1 MSFII
6 NQNFDLKSPQFNFA
20 RDYFANVASLK
31 AASENDFPDHF
42 ITNVAGTLYQLTK
55 SNSVDTTTGK
65 WRKIKLGSDV
75 DLSGYATTAAL
86 NNKVDKVSGK
96 GLSTND
102 FTEAYKTKLNG
113 IAEGANK
120 TTVDSSLSSSSVNP
134 VQNNVVN
141 TALNSKVNTTTFNGL
156 KTNYD
161 NLEFSPDTPFSTS
174 ADGQQFIGLA
184 FGDND
189 KHDNKSI
196 VEIYTATQAKPG
208 IMSTADKKKLDGIA
222 EHANNY
228 SLPVAGTNLGGIKLG
243 YSASGKNYP
252 VQLDSTNKAYVY
264 VPWTD
269 TDTKYSLPTAT
280 DKVLGGIKTGF
291 QQDDANHNYPIAL
304 NTSSQAYVNVPLA
317 TYNILN
323 DTGQKDGLITGAE
336 RRAIHLL
343 SLSGLSLANDGGFQ
357 LTLNGVL
364 EDNNGTV
371 VIPFA
376 TSDMNDTS
384 YGLMKGSDKNKLDTI
399 EKGANKTTITGKVA
413 QGDINAVSSGGVY
426 AALSSKVDKVT
437 GKGLSTNDFTEGYKI
452 KLDNITS
459 ITKSEI
465 DKLFT

>member
-55 SNSVDTTTGK
+55 SNSIDTTTGK

-86 NNKVDKVSGK
+86 NNKVDKVNGK

-102 FTEAYKTKLNG
+102 FTAAYKIKLDG

-120 TTVDSSLSSSSVNP
+120 TTVDSSLNSTSTNP
-134 VQNNVVN
+134 VQNKVVN
-141 TALNSKVNTTTFNGL
+141 AALGGKVSTATYNSL
-156 KTNYD
+156 A
-161 NLEFSPDTPFSTS
+161 FSPDTPFSTS
-174 ADGQQFIGLA
+174 TDGQQFIGVA

-189 KHDNKSI
+189 THDNKGN
-196 VEIYTATQAKPG
+196 VEIYAATQSKPG
-208 IMSTADKKKLDGIA
+208 IMSTTDKKKLDGIA

-228 SLPVAGTNLGGIKLG
+228 SLPKASSNLGGIKIG
-243 YSASGKNYP
+243 YLDTTSGTRNYG
-252 VQLDSTNKAYVY
+252 VQLDSDGKAYVN
-264 VPWTD
+264 VPWVN
-269 TDTKYSLPTAT
+269 TDTKYSLPAAT
-280 DKVLGGIKTGF
+280 KDILGGIKIGF
-291 QQDDANHNYPIAL
+291 KQDDANHNYPIAL
-304 NTSSQAYVNVPLA
+304 NTSNQAYVNLPLA

-343 SLSGLSLANDGGFQ
+343 SLSGLSLSNDGGFQ
-357 LTLNGVL
+357 LTLNGVIG
-364 EDNNGTV
+364 DNNGTV

-376 TSDMNDTS
+376 TSGMSDTS
-384 YGLMKGSDKNKLDTI
+384 YGLMKGSDKK
-399 EKGANKTTITGKVA
+399 
-413 QGDINAVSSGGVY
+413 
-426 AALSSKVDKVT
+426 
-437 GKGLSTNDFTEGYKI
+437 
-452 KLDNITS
+452 KLDNITN

-465 DKLFT
+465 DNLFT

>member
-55 SNSVDTTTGK
+55 SNTVDTTTGK
-65 WRKIKLGSDV
+65 WRKIKLGCDV

-102 FTEAYKTKLNG
+102 FTAAYK
-113 IAEGANK
+113 I
-120 TTVDSSLSSSSVNP
+120 
-134 VQNNVVN
+134 
-141 TALNSKVNTTTFNGL
+141 
-156 KTNYD
+156 
-161 NLEFSPDTPFSTS
+161 
-174 ADGQQFIGLA
+174 
-184 FGDND
+184 
-189 KHDNKSI
+189 
-196 VEIYTATQAKPG
+196 
-208 IMSTADKKKLDGIA
+208 KLDGIA
-222 EHANNY
+222 NGANNY
-228 SLPVAGTNLGGIKLG
+228 SLPVAGDVLGGIKLG

-252 VQLDSTNKAYVY
+252 VQIDNTNKAYVY

-280 DKVLGGIKTGF
+280 DNVLGGIKIGF
-291 QQDDANHNYPIAL
+291 KQDNANHNYPIVL
-304 NTSSQAYVNVPLA
+304 NTSNQAYVNVPLA

-336 RRAIHLL
+336 RKAIHLL
-343 SLSGLSLANDGGFQ
+343 SLSGSSLANDGGFQ
-357 LTLNGVL
+357 LTLNGVIG
-364 EDNNGTV
+364 DNNGIV
-371 VIPFA
+371 VIPFV
-376 TSDMNDTS
+376 TSGMDNTS

-413 QGDINAVSSGGVY
+413 QDDVNAISSGGVY
-426 AALSSKVDKVT
+426 AALSSKVDKAT
-437 GKGLSTNDFTEGYKI
+437 GKGLSTNDFTTAYKA

-465 DKLFT
+465 DNLFT